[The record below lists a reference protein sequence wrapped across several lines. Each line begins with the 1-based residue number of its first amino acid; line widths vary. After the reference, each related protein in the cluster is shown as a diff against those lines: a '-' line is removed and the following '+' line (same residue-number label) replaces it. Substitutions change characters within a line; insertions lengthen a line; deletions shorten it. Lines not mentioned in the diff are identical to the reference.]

1 MCVGVSSTGQG
12 SEVSVYTSGDRNK
25 FSVASVKNV
34 DVDEKNNRNVSAE
47 GCSFGI
53 LFLFLSLSGT
63 DPSCLLSIGKDRKGR
78 CLMKV

>member
-53 LFLFLSLSGT
+53 LFLFLSLSVEQT
-63 DPSCLLSIGKDRKGR
+63 QAVCFILERTE
-78 CLMKV
+78 KVDVC